1 MAAGTIPVL
10 SDGDPPL
17 PGYENLTAHRPG
29 SMFQGLKRLTTHSA
43 IYGLSDVLG
52 RSMAYL
58 LVPVYTHVMP
68 VEEFGYYGLVYT
80 FIALTNVVFLYG
92 MDSAFLRYY
101 VLEEDRKRDTLS
113 TGYLTM
119 LFTSAGLAVIIVLFA
134 ARIAPLIAVSASLTS
149 YVQLA
154 AAVLAL
160 DALNA
165 IPFARLRGEG
175 KAATFASLK
184 LMKVMIELGGNC
196 YLVVVL
202 DMGLQGILISN
213 IAGSGIVF
221 VILAGITLRH
231 LSFSWSRG
239 TMGRLLRFGLPYV
252 PAGACIIIIETIDR
266 LMLERMAGTE
276 TLGIYHA
283 ARKLGVGMLIFVT
296 MFRQAWQPF
305 FLETSRE
312 ENPRPLFAR
321 VLTYFLALAG
331 GIFLA
336 LSYLID
342 DLVRIS
348 IGGYTLIEASYW
360 EGIAVVPILL
370 AAYVLY
376 GIYVNLTVGVYL
388 EKKTILLPF
397 ITAASALVCIL
408 TNLWLIPE
416 FGMYGAATA
425 SAAAY
430 AVMVAGLYLVGR
442 RYYPIPYEYIRLLK
456 VVLAVGVLFAV
467 RELTESAWPGQIAW
481 PGEIAL
487 VAAYPV
493 ALWAMRFFNAGEM
506 AFARRYLRLRGS

>member
-1 MAAGTIPVL
+1 
-10 SDGDPPL
+10 
-17 PGYENLTAHRPG
+17 
-29 SMFQGLKRLTTHSA
+29 MFQSLKRLTTHSA

-68 VEEFGYYGLVYT
+68 VEEFGFYGLVYT
-80 FIALTNVVFLYG
+80 FIALANVVFLYG

-101 VLEEDRKRDTLS
+101 VLNDGQKRETLS
-113 TGYLTM
+113 TGYLAM
-119 LFTSAGLAVIIVLFA
+119 LFTSTGLAVVIVLFA
-134 ARIAPLIAVSASLTS
+134 ARIAPFISVSTSLTS
-149 YVQLA
+149 YIQLA
-154 AAVLAL
+154 GAILAL

-175 KAATFASLK
+175 RATLFATLK
-184 LMKVMIELGGNC
+184 LMKVLIELGGNC

-221 VILAGITLRH
+221 LILAGITLKH
-231 LSFSWSRG
+231 VSFSWSRS
-239 TMGRLLRFGLPYV
+239 TMGKLLKFGLPYV

-276 TLGIYHA
+276 ILGIYHA

-305 FLETSRE
+305 FLESSKE

-321 VLTYFLALAG
+321 VMTYFLAIAG
-331 GIFLA
+331 GVFLL
-336 LSYLID
+336 LSFLID
-342 DLVRIS
+342 DLVRLS
-348 IGGYTLIEASYW
+348 VGGYTLIEASYW
-360 EGIAVVPILL
+360 EGIGVVPILL

-388 EKKTILLPF
+388 EKKTVLLPF

-408 TNLWLIPE
+408 VNLWLIPVL
-416 FGMYGAATA
+416 GMYGAATA
-425 SAAAY
+425 SVSAY
-430 AVMVAGLYLVGR
+430 AVMVTGLYLVGR

-456 VVLAVGVLFAV
+456 VVFVCGVLYAV
-467 RELTESAWPGQIAW
+467 RFVIGGTWPW
-481 PGEIAL
+481 EVVL
-487 VAAYPV
+487 VAAYPA
-493 ALWAMRFFNAGEM
+493 ALLATGFFNAREV
-506 AFARRYLRLRGS
+506 AFARRYLRLPGS

>member
-1 MAAGTIPVL
+1 
-10 SDGDPPL
+10 
-17 PGYENLTAHRPG
+17 
-29 SMFQGLKRLTTHSA
+29 MFQSLKRLTTHSA

-68 VEEFGYYGLVYT
+68 VEEFGFYGLVYT
-80 FIALTNVVFLYG
+80 FIALANVVFLYG

-101 VLEEDRKRDTLS
+101 VLNDGQKRETLS
-113 TGYLTM
+113 TGYLAM
-119 LFTSAGLAVIIVLFA
+119 LFTSTGLAVVIVLFA
-134 ARIAPLIAVSASLTS
+134 ARIAPFISVSTSLTS
-149 YVQLA
+149 YIQLA
-154 AAVLAL
+154 GAILAL

-175 KAATFASLK
+175 RATLFATLK
-184 LMKVMIELGGNC
+184 LMKVLIELGGNC

-221 VILAGITLRH
+221 LILAGITLKH
-231 LSFSWSRG
+231 VSFSWSRS
-239 TMGRLLRFGLPYV
+239 TMGKLLKFGLPYV

-276 TLGIYHA
+276 ILGIYHA

-305 FLETSRE
+305 FLESSKE

-321 VLTYFLALAG
+321 VMTYFLAIAG
-331 GIFLA
+331 GVFLL
-336 LSYLID
+336 LSFLID
-342 DLVRIS
+342 DLVRLS
-348 IGGYTLIEASYW
+348 VGGYTLIEASYW
-360 EGIAVVPILL
+360 EGIGVVPILL

-388 EKKTILLPF
+388 EKKTVLLPF

-408 TNLWLIPE
+408 VNLWLIPVL
-416 FGMYGAATA
+416 GMYGAATA
-425 SAAAY
+425 SVSAY
-430 AVMVAGLYLVGR
+430 AVMVTGLYLVGR

-456 VVLAVGVLFAV
+456 VVFVCGVLYAV
-467 RELTESAWPGQIAW
+467 RFVIGGTWPWEVVLI
-481 PGEIAL
+481 
-487 VAAYPV
+487 AAYPA
-493 ALWAMRFFNAGEM
+493 ALLATGFFNAREV
-506 AFARRYLRLRGS
+506 AFARRYLRLPGS

>member
-1 MAAGTIPVL
+1 
-10 SDGDPPL
+10 
-17 PGYENLTAHRPG
+17 
-29 SMFQGLKRLTTHSA
+29 MFQSLKRLTTHSA

-68 VEEFGYYGLVYT
+68 VEEFGFYGLVYT

-101 VLEEDRKRDTLS
+101 VLNDGQKRETLS
-113 TGYLTM
+113 TGYLAM
-119 LFTSAGLAVIIVLFA
+119 LFTSTGLAVVIVLFA
-134 ARIAPLIAVSASLTS
+134 ARIAPFISVTTSLTS
-149 YVQLA
+149 YIQLA
-154 AAVLAL
+154 GAVLAL

-175 KAATFASLK
+175 RATLFASLK
-184 LMKVMIELGGNC
+184 LMKVLIELGGNC

-213 IAGSGIVF
+213 IAGSGIVLL
-221 VILAGITLRH
+221 ILTGITLKH
-231 LSFSWSRG
+231 VSFSWSRS
-239 TMGRLLRFGLPYV
+239 TMGKLLKFGLPYV

-276 TLGIYHA
+276 ILGIYHA

-305 FLETSRE
+305 FLETSKE

-321 VLTYFLALAG
+321 VMTYFLAIAG
-331 GIFLA
+331 GVFLL
-336 LSYLID
+336 LSFLID
-342 DLVRIS
+342 DLVRLS
-348 IGGYTLIEASYW
+348 VGGYTLIEASYW
-360 EGIAVVPILL
+360 EGIGVVPILL

-388 EKKTILLPF
+388 EKKTVLLPF
-397 ITAASALVCIL
+397 ITATSALVCIL
-408 TNLWLIPE
+408 VNLWLIPVLS
-416 FGMYGAATA
+416 MYGAATA
-425 SAAAY
+425 SVSAY
-430 AVMVAGLYLVGR
+430 AVMVTGLYLVGR

-456 VVLAVGVLFAV
+456 VIFVCGVLFAV
-467 RELTESAWPGQIAW
+467 HVLTESTWS
-481 PGEIAL
+481 GEVAL
-487 VAAYPV
+487 VAVYPV
-493 ALWAMRFFNAGEM
+493 ALWATGFFNAGEV
-506 AFARRYLRLRGS
+506 AFVRRYLHLRGS

>member
-1 MAAGTIPVL
+1 
-10 SDGDPPL
+10 
-17 PGYENLTAHRPG
+17 
-29 SMFQGLKRLTTHSA
+29 MFQSLKRLTTHSA

-68 VEEFGYYGLVYT
+68 VEEFGFYGLVYT
-80 FIALTNVVFLYG
+80 FIALANVVFLYG

-101 VLEEDRKRDTLS
+101 VLNDGQKRETLS
-113 TGYLTM
+113 TGYLAM
-119 LFTSAGLAVIIVLFA
+119 LFTSTGLAVVIVLFA
-134 ARIAPLIAVSASLTS
+134 ARIAPFISVSTSLTS
-149 YVQLA
+149 YIQLA
-154 AAVLAL
+154 GAILAL

-175 KAATFASLK
+175 RATLFATLK
-184 LMKVMIELGGNC
+184 LMKVLIELGGNC

-221 VILAGITLRH
+221 LILAGITLKH
-231 LSFSWSRG
+231 VSFSWSRS
-239 TMGRLLRFGLPYV
+239 TMGKLLKFGLPYV

-276 TLGIYHA
+276 ILGIYHA

-305 FLETSRE
+305 FLETSKE

-321 VLTYFLALAG
+321 VMTYFLAIAG
-331 GIFLA
+331 GVFLL
-336 LSYLID
+336 LSFLID
-342 DLVRIS
+342 DLVRLS
-348 IGGYTLIEASYW
+348 VGGYTLIEASYW
-360 EGIAVVPILL
+360 EGIGVVPILL

-388 EKKTILLPF
+388 KKKTVLLPF

-408 TNLWLIPE
+408 VNLWLIPVL
-416 FGMYGAATA
+416 GMYGAATA
-425 SAAAY
+425 SVSAY
-430 AVMVAGLYLVGR
+430 AVMVTGLYLVGR

-456 VVLAVGVLFAV
+456 VVFVCGVLYAV
-467 RELTESAWPGQIAW
+467 RFVIGGTWPWEVVLI
-481 PGEIAL
+481 
-487 VAAYPV
+487 AAYPA
-493 ALWAMRFFNAGEM
+493 ALLATGFFNAREV
-506 AFARRYLRLRGS
+506 AFARRYLRLPGS

>member
-1 MAAGTIPVL
+1 
-10 SDGDPPL
+10 
-17 PGYENLTAHRPG
+17 
-29 SMFQGLKRLTTHSA
+29 MFQSLKRLTTHSA

-68 VEEFGYYGLVYT
+68 VEEFGFYGLVYT
-80 FIALTNVVFLYG
+80 FIALANVVFLYG

-101 VLEEDRKRDTLS
+101 VLNDGQKRETLS
-113 TGYLTM
+113 TGYLAM
-119 LFTSAGLAVIIVLFA
+119 LFTSTGLAVVIVLFA
-134 ARIAPLIAVSASLTS
+134 ARIAPFISVSTSLTS
-149 YVQLA
+149 YIQLA
-154 AAVLAL
+154 GAILAL

-175 KAATFASLK
+175 RATLFATLK
-184 LMKVMIELGGNC
+184 LMKVLIELGGNC

-221 VILAGITLRH
+221 LILAGITLKH
-231 LSFSWSRG
+231 VSFSWSRS
-239 TMGRLLRFGLPYV
+239 TMGKLLKFGLPYV

-276 TLGIYHA
+276 ILGIYHA

-305 FLETSRE
+305 FLETSKE

-321 VLTYFLALAG
+321 VMTYFLAIAG
-331 GIFLA
+331 GVFLL
-336 LSYLID
+336 LSFLID
-342 DLVRIS
+342 DLVRLS
-348 IGGYTLIEASYW
+348 VGGYTLIEASYW
-360 EGIAVVPILL
+360 EGIGVVPILL

-388 EKKTILLPF
+388 KKKTVLLPF
-397 ITAASALVCIL
+397 ITAASAAVCIL
-408 TNLWLIPE
+408 VNLWLIPVL
-416 FGMYGAATA
+416 GMYGAATA
-425 SAAAY
+425 SVSAY
-430 AVMVAGLYLVGR
+430 AVMVTGLYLAGR

-456 VVLAVGVLFAV
+456 VIFVCGVLYAV
-467 RELTESAWPGQIAW
+467 RFAIGGTWPWEVVLI
-481 PGEIAL
+481 
-487 VAAYPV
+487 AAYPA
-493 ALWAMRFFNAGEM
+493 ALLATGFFNAREV
-506 AFARRYLRLRGS
+506 AFARRYLRLPGS

>member
-1 MAAGTIPVL
+1 
-10 SDGDPPL
+10 
-17 PGYENLTAHRPG
+17 
-29 SMFQGLKRLTTHSA
+29 MFQSLKRLTTHSA

-68 VEEFGYYGLVYT
+68 VEEFGFYGLVYT

-101 VLEEDRKRDTLS
+101 VLNDGQKRETLS
-113 TGYLTM
+113 TGYLAM
-119 LFTSAGLAVIIVLFA
+119 LFTSTGLAVVIVLFA
-134 ARIAPLIAVSASLTS
+134 ARIAPFISVTTSLTS
-149 YVQLA
+149 YIQLA
-154 AAVLAL
+154 GAVLAL

-175 KAATFASLK
+175 RATLFASLK
-184 LMKVMIELGGNC
+184 LMKVLIELGGNC

-213 IAGSGIVF
+213 IAGSGIVLL
-221 VILAGITLRH
+221 ILTGITLKH
-231 LSFSWSRG
+231 VSFSWSRS
-239 TMGRLLRFGLPYV
+239 TMGKLLKFGLPYV

-276 TLGIYHA
+276 ILGIYHA

-305 FLETSRE
+305 FLETSKE

-321 VLTYFLALAG
+321 VMTYFLAIAG
-331 GIFLA
+331 GVFLL
-336 LSYLID
+336 LSFLID
-342 DLVRIS
+342 DLVRLS
-348 IGGYTLIEASYW
+348 VGGYTLIEASYW
-360 EGIAVVPILL
+360 EGIGVVPILL

-388 EKKTILLPF
+388 EKKTVLLPF
-397 ITAASALVCIL
+397 ITATSALVCIL
-408 TNLWLIPE
+408 VNLWLIPVL
-416 FGMYGAATA
+416 GMYGAATA
-425 SAAAY
+425 SVSAY
-430 AVMVAGLYLVGR
+430 AVMVTGLYLVGR

-456 VVLAVGVLFAV
+456 VIFVCGVLFAV
-467 RELTESAWPGQIAW
+467 HVLTESTWS
-481 PGEIAL
+481 GEVAL
-487 VAAYPV
+487 VAVYPV
-493 ALWAMRFFNAGEM
+493 ALWATGFFNAGEV
-506 AFARRYLRLRGS
+506 AFVRRYLHLRGS

>member
-1 MAAGTIPVL
+1 
-10 SDGDPPL
+10 
-17 PGYENLTAHRPG
+17 
-29 SMFQGLKRLTTHSA
+29 MFQGLKRLTTHSA

-52 RSMAYL
+52 RSLAYL

-68 VEEFGYYGLVYT
+68 VEEFAYYGLVYT
-80 FIALTNVVFLYG
+80 FIALANVVFLYG

-101 VLEEDRKRDTLS
+101 VLNEGRKRDTLS
-113 TGYLTM
+113 TGYLAM
-119 LFTSAGLAVIIVLFA
+119 LTTSCVLGAIIVLFA
-134 ARIAPLIAVSASLTS
+134 PRIAPVIAVSTSLTS

-175 KAATFASLK
+175 RAKTFAALK

-213 IAGSGIVF
+213 IAGSGIVCL
-221 VILAGITLRH
+221 ILAGITLRH
-231 LSFSWSRG
+231 VSFSWSRE
-239 TMGRLLRFGLPYV
+239 TMRRLLKFGLPYV

-305 FLETSRE
+305 FLEASRE
-312 ENPRPLFAR
+312 DNPKPMFAR
-321 VLTYFLALAG
+321 VLTYFLAIAG
-331 GIFLA
+331 GVFLA
-336 LSYLID
+336 LSFLID
-342 DLVRIS
+342 DLVRLS
-348 IGGYTLIEASYW
+348 IGGYHLIEASYW
-360 EGIAVVPILL
+360 DGVGVVPILL
-370 AAYVLY
+370 AAYILY

-388 EKKTILLPF
+388 EKKTVQLPF
-397 ITAASALVCIL
+397 VTAAAALTCVL
-408 TNLWLIPE
+408 TNYWLIPG

-430 AVMVAGLYLVGR
+430 GVMVAGLYLIGR
-442 RYYPIPYEYIRLLK
+442 RYYPIPYEYARLLK
-456 VVLAVGVLFAV
+456 VILVGGVLFAV
-467 RELTESAWPGQIAW
+467 RQFAEITWA
-481 PGEIAL
+481 GEIAL
-487 VAAYPV
+487 VALYPA
-493 ALWAMRFFNAGEM
+493 ALAATGFFNAGEV
-506 AFARRYLRLRGS
+506 AIARRYLRLRGS

>member
-1 MAAGTIPVL
+1 
-10 SDGDPPL
+10 
-17 PGYENLTAHRPG
+17 
-29 SMFQGLKRLTTHSA
+29 MFQSLKRLTTHSA

-68 VEEFGYYGLVYT
+68 VEEFGFYGLVYT
-80 FIALTNVVFLYG
+80 FIALANVVFLYG

-101 VLEEDRKRDTLS
+101 VLNDGQKRETLS
-113 TGYLTM
+113 TGYLAM
-119 LFTSAGLAVIIVLFA
+119 LFTSTGLAVVIVLFA
-134 ARIAPLIAVSASLTS
+134 ARIAPFISVSTSLTS
-149 YVQLA
+149 YIQLA
-154 AAVLAL
+154 GAILAL

-175 KAATFASLK
+175 RATLFATLK
-184 LMKVMIELGGNC
+184 LMKVLIELGGNC

-221 VILAGITLRH
+221 LILAGITLKH
-231 LSFSWSRG
+231 VSFSWSRS
-239 TMGRLLRFGLPYV
+239 TMGKLLKFGLPYV

-276 TLGIYHA
+276 ILGIYHA

-305 FLETSRE
+305 FLETSKE

-321 VLTYFLALAG
+321 VMTYFLAIAG
-331 GIFLA
+331 GVFLL
-336 LSYLID
+336 LSFLID
-342 DLVRIS
+342 DLVRLS
-348 IGGYTLIEASYW
+348 VGGYTLIEASYW
-360 EGIAVVPILL
+360 EGIGVVPILL

-388 EKKTILLPF
+388 VKKTVLLPF
-397 ITAASALVCIL
+397 ITAVSALVCIL
-408 TNLWLIPE
+408 VNLWLIPVL
-416 FGMYGAATA
+416 GMYGAATA
-425 SAAAY
+425 SVSAY
-430 AVMVAGLYLVGR
+430 AVMVTGLYLVGR

-456 VVLAVGVLFAV
+456 VVFVCGVLYAV
-467 RELTESAWPGQIAW
+467 RFVIGGTWPWEVVLI
-481 PGEIAL
+481 
-487 VAAYPV
+487 AAYPA
-493 ALWAMRFFNAGEM
+493 ALLATGFFNAREV
-506 AFARRYLRLRGS
+506 AFARRYLRLPGS

>member
-1 MAAGTIPVL
+1 
-10 SDGDPPL
+10 
-17 PGYENLTAHRPG
+17 
-29 SMFQGLKRLTTHSA
+29 MFQSLKRLTAHSA

-68 VEEFGYYGLVYT
+68 VEEFGFYGLVYT

-101 VLEEDRKRDTLS
+101 VLNDGQKRETLS
-113 TGYLTM
+113 TGYLAM
-119 LFTSAGLAVIIVLFA
+119 LFTSTGLAVVIVLFA
-134 ARIAPLIAVSASLTS
+134 ARIAPFISVTTSLTS
-149 YVQLA
+149 YIQLA
-154 AAVLAL
+154 GAVLAL

-175 KAATFASLK
+175 RATLFASLK
-184 LMKVMIELGGNC
+184 LMKVLIELGGNC

-213 IAGSGIVF
+213 IAGSGIVLL
-221 VILAGITLRH
+221 ILTGITLKH
-231 LSFSWSRG
+231 VSFSWSRS
-239 TMGRLLRFGLPYV
+239 TMGKLLKFGLPYV

-276 TLGIYHA
+276 ILGIYHA

-305 FLETSRE
+305 FLESSKE

-321 VLTYFLALAG
+321 VMTYFLAIAG
-331 GIFLA
+331 GVFLL
-336 LSYLID
+336 LSFLID
-342 DLVRIS
+342 DLVRLS
-348 IGGYTLIEASYW
+348 VGGYTLIEASYW
-360 EGIAVVPILL
+360 EGIGVVPILL

-388 EKKTILLPF
+388 EKKTVLLPF
-397 ITAASALVCIL
+397 IAAASALVCIL
-408 TNLWLIPE
+408 VNLWLIPVL
-416 FGMYGAATA
+416 GMYGAATA
-425 SAAAY
+425 SVSAY
-430 AVMVAGLYLVGR
+430 AVMVTGLYLVGR

-456 VVLAVGVLFAV
+456 VVFVCGVLYAV
-467 RELTESAWPGQIAW
+467 RFVIGGTWPW
-481 PGEIAL
+481 EVVL
-487 VAAYPV
+487 VAAYPA
-493 ALWAMRFFNAGEM
+493 ALLATGFFNAREV
-506 AFARRYLRLRGS
+506 AFARRYLRLPGS

>member
-1 MAAGTIPVL
+1 
-10 SDGDPPL
+10 
-17 PGYENLTAHRPG
+17 
-29 SMFQGLKRLTTHSA
+29 MFQGLKRLTTHSA

-80 FIALTNVVFLYG
+80 FIALANVVFLYG

-119 LFTSAGLAVIIVLFA
+119 LFTSAGLAVIIVLFS

-184 LMKVMIELGGNC
+184 LIKVMIELGGNC

-221 VILAGITLRH
+221 LILAGITLRH
-231 LSFSWSRG
+231 MSFSWSRG
-239 TMGRLLRFGLPYV
+239 TMGRLLGFGLPYV

-321 VLTYFLALAG
+321 VLTYFLAIAG
-331 GIFLA
+331 GVFLA
-336 LSYLID
+336 LSFLID

-348 IGGYTLIEASYW
+348 IAGYTLIEASYW

-397 ITAASALVCIL
+397 ITAAAALVCIL

-416 FGMYGAATA
+416 FGMYGAASA

-456 VVLAVGVLFAV
+456 VIFACGVLFAV
-467 RELTESAWPGQIAW
+467 RELTASAWPGEIAW
-481 PGEIAL
+481 PAEIAL

-493 ALWAMRFFNAGEM
+493 ALWAIRFFNAGEV